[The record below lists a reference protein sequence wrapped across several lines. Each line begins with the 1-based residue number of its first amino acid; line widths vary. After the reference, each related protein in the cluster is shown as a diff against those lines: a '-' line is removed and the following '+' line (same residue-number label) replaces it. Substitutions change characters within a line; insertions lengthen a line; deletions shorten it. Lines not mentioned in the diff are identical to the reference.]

1 MQLDYKADDVE
12 DIREYVHGGH
22 LCSQDEV
29 GGSQGVQIKIRGGDV
44 PRNKKEEGAHQ
55 QRGWEREWAA
65 SHVGMPIEEFHH
77 AGPNGL
83 HRCLVMP
90 LLGPSL
96 KSLDVQDRPTLKKY
110 LYQTALALQYL
121 HRYNVAHGAVEPRN
135 IRFQLDLGDA
145 NIYMTVQM
153 KVFLGLEARRRRT
166 RAKASDSVP
175 SELICPAD
183 LRKLSPKGKIVLF
196 LPKHAEFADDVPR
209 WYQAPEVLTGLK
221 KGPGGDAWSFC
232 CTVLDIYAKCSLGLA
247 DISSETQLMEHVKIL
262 ERFLGPLRP
271 PSGHEVDDD
280 GNVVRLIPP
289 RRMCETEEEYEKW
302 KRYACVPPWNSS
314 PMKALLGSDWFRKHF
329 APKPVQPEGA
339 LPELEAGELG
349 ALLESA
355 LCYDE
360 PKRSIELVLESAW
373 LSSLYPGRRKP
384 MRLGKT
390 VDIEEESPYKYAK
403 EDAEVGEQVNDTL
416 SEAEPS
422 VASQDEQPSK
432 PKKVVNPLLK
442 IPLDKELNLDTLL
455 RLTHD
460 VKVSVEKEYILG
472 REDLGHRSS
481 PEWKVEDAKN
491 ELEGTRNRPL
501 TRRNPLEHYILNVCR
516 AYRDHCDWA
525 TVRVKL
531 LSLRARDAD
540 LYDNDTYW
548 CNLTMKQIK
557 KVLEEHAQYRE
568 ARLEFYRQ
576 EIRNTSSV
584 KLRMDMVLEFPD
596 VQGGELSLYELLRL
610 KSAAESDD
618 EREIRKRLGGLTQ
631 TTQNTEEGR
640 QGGLASIPEDTTR
653 SNEIADSSLPD
664 TYADDEM
671 DTADDNGPEME
682 TTRET
687 GPNSRNTQTE
697 SDMSQED
704 NDIENLAGELQA
716 GSQPPLPGSAGTSP
730 TNQSPDTGIF
740 LMKMGRNNIEGGRSG

>member
-1 MQLDYKADDVE
+1 MQNNYKADDVE
-12 DIREYVHGGH
+12 DIREYV
-22 LCSQDEV
+22 
-29 GGSQGVQIKIRGGDV
+29 RGGYAVVKIGQVLGKKYEVVDKLGYGDSATV
-44 PRNKKEEGAHQ
+44 WLCWIKGTFPPKMEWVTVKVFKSKYATGTSHELKKKKELISKG
-55 QRGWEREWAA
+55 GWEREWAA

-96 KSLDVQDRPTLKKY
+96 ESLDVQDQPTLKKY

-153 KVFLGLEARRRRT
+153 KVFLGLEARKRRT
-166 RAKASDSVP
+166 RAKTSDSVP

-196 LPKHAEFADDVPR
+196 PPNRAEFADDVPR
-209 WYQAPEVLTGLK
+209 WYQAPEILTGLK
-221 KGPGGDAWSFC
+221 KGPGGDVWSFC
-232 CTVLDIYAKCSLGLA
+232 CTILEVYAKCSLGLT
-247 DISSETQLMEHVKIL
+247 DISSEAQLMEHVKIL

-302 KRYACVPPWNSS
+302 KRYACVPPWTSS

-349 ALLESA
+349 MLLESA

-360 PKRSIELVLESAW
+360 PKR
-373 LSSLYPGRRKP
+373 
-384 MRLGKT
+384 
-390 VDIEEESPYKYAK
+390 PYKYAK
-403 EDAEVGEQVNDTL
+403 EDAEVGEQKNDTL
-416 SEAEPS
+416 SEAES
-422 VASQDEQPSK
+422 LATVQDEHRSK
-432 PKKVVNPLLK
+432 PKKVVNPLLE
-442 IPLDKELNLDTLL
+442 IPLDKELDLDVLL

-481 PEWKVEDAKN
+481 PEWKVEDAKH
-491 ELEGTRNRPL
+491 ELEGARNRSL
-501 TRRNPLEHYILNVCR
+501 TRRNPLKHYILNVCR

-525 TVRVKL
+525 IVRVKL

-548 CNLTMKQIK
+548 CKLTMKQIK

-596 VQGGELSLYELLRL
+596 VQGV
-610 KSAAESDD
+610 
-618 EREIRKRLGGLTQ
+618 
-631 TTQNTEEGR
+631 N
-640 QGGLASIPEDTTR
+640 
-653 SNEIADSSLPD
+653 
-664 TYADDEM
+664 
-671 DTADDNGPEME
+671 
-682 TTRET
+682 
-687 GPNSRNTQTE
+687 
-697 SDMSQED
+697 
-704 NDIENLAGELQA
+704 
-716 GSQPPLPGSAGTSP
+716 
-730 TNQSPDTGIF
+730 
-740 LMKMGRNNIEGGRSG
+740 